1 MICQGIQP
9 PQPGKREQDMV
20 REAAQYYQRALDA
33 AHVRQEGFKR
43 EQSSASDEDFSFS
56 GSRDRVVVT
65 QEPIRYPVRIRSEAD
80 LTRATSI
87 IRDNLANIIQNYLFK
102 PGTSPESQ
110 PLVSHL
116 ALDHP
121 TIKLVG
127 TNEREVGSRISTS
140 GSTESKEGSSPPP
153 LVVAAGGQTPMAP
166 FAPVQKAP
174 LFRSKASPQHPL
186 SKPRSSSPGST
197 IQMVCL
203 PSPHQKAEL
212 TSGMSPCV
220 VKKEKQPFTSSSKV
234 TGKYPARG
242 DKRLTKSEEIVLPPF
257 IRESHIDVPVTAE
270 DDLTSNSS
278 TADLGSTA
286 EYPHPQQATT
296 TSTGHKEKK
305 FDAASKKSVEV
316 DAKYVTATSK
326 ESLQIGSPTE
336 ESADIIAKNQEI
348 ALSSADR
355 SCVTRI
361 LETVPPS
368 DIQKADIVPSTE
380 RAMVQKMKNGAVVST
395 PTESISSL
403 QDTVSLPTTSDALIN
418 SSQSVASAPKMD
430 TIPDIAMIPPTP
442 DTDTDSAPG
451 TVMTSV
457 TPDTDITPMTPDKD
471 IAQATQ
477 GMNMTE
483 ETSETTKTPATL
495 SNDTV
500 LIMSD
505 IKTPDLIQTYLDVS
519 KEAVATNIVSKVS
532 DADTTITSPT
542 TSDIGRKDEG
552 HSRVVTQA
560 GKDEAD
566 DVYCPESVVTIV
578 HDGCISPIV
587 ENNLSWEGSSLASES
602 QGESI
607 QRPRCLKDTH
617 KLNTKS
623 STASESSF
631 ESLPYRMLTSQ
642 PESLTEDVSNS
653 VSIELT
659 RPPPETE
666 RLRAARL
673 ELIRQER
680 IHAISLMS
688 TVTTDSE
695 EGQVWAASLEEQPFG
710 SPMIENNNQETWDS
724 PVLDSG
730 VEVALKETCIDHST
744 KPQHCSPTSPTES
757 APESGFSSLQ
767 ETVVEG
773 SARGAR
779 SGVCLSKSKDSLD
792 LTDGERCAGTDT
804 FSDDMETLSSSAGEA
819 TLMESGPVSQRA
831 SPRNSVSDSVHHDS
845 SLAVPTHE
853 VSQHEGM
860 REAAMSNP
868 NLQRS
873 SSPLVRGMSHSST
886 FSSSPLR
893 RPSSATPAY
902 SPAKRG
908 LCSSTGGSQVGEVG
922 GMPLMRVEEEG
933 PQRKNLD
940 SATDKPPNILV
951 YAANNAEYYEKVK
964 QTLGR
969 CLNPDRYTIYH
980 LTDELAFKSPWS
992 GSTTLLVVCGDVPA
1006 HISTVFIRYLLK
1018 GGRVL
1023 SVCSDF
1029 LNMAVP
1035 LFGTVEVQEQAVVS
1049 VSYQRWNSVHLLH
1062 HQHCFHSSPRN
1073 KRFSR
1078 NTEMPSKDPT
1088 NRSAVS
1094 VEPTH
1099 VEIID
1104 EYGGRHRLDLRVLAT
1119 DDTWGAPTLL
1129 SAKVHDGQGTAVFS
1143 QVHLEHDPQASLP
1156 ATSEATNQL
1165 AGSNMARLEILQEL
1179 LATELSLDISSHPS
1193 IAYTPAYFLGRHEL
1207 KEELLNHLQPHMVG
1221 ERLQRSHTSI
1231 EFVKPGNVPKQP
1243 AHNLLP
1249 ILTSACPLTFSTV
1262 KYFET
1267 LATTSLGRLVIYCEV
1282 MSSSMRVVAGNPPL
1296 VHGLVV
1302 IPTQQTHGQGRGGN
1316 VWLSPLGCAMFS
1328 IQFHFHLSSPLGQHL
1343 SFLQHLVAM
1352 SVVQAVVTLPGYNDI
1367 PLHLKWPNDIYLG
1380 SNLKIGGVVVEAT
1393 TAGPQVIA
1401 NVGCGVNLSNSNPTG
1416 CINDAIRQYNQ
1427 EHNTELAEFEREV
1440 FLARVFNALEE
1451 LIHTFQT
1458 QGPGAVQHI
1467 YYKYWLHSNAVVT
1480 VQSEHRHTQSA
1491 EVVGVDSYG
1500 FLQARLPSGET
1511 ITLQPDGNSF
1521 DMMEGL
1527 VYSKV
1532 K

>member
-1 MICQGIQP
+1 MLSMCGLLCSVLRGWRHNQAV
-9 PQPGKREQDMV
+9 MLM
-20 REAAQYYQRALDA
+20 ARALS
-33 AHVRQEGFKR
+33 QTN
-43 EQSSASDEDFSFS
+43 ASLLVQDLSHGS
-56 GSRDRVVVT
+56 GSGSGQGRGG
-65 QEPIRYPVRIRSEAD
+65 
-80 LTRATSI
+80 
-87 IRDNLANIIQNYLFK
+87 F
-102 PGTSPESQ
+102 SP
-110 PLVSHL
+110 
-116 ALDHP
+116 
-121 TIKLVG
+121 
-127 TNEREVGSRISTS
+127 
-140 GSTESKEGSSPPP
+140 
-153 LVVAAGGQTPMAP
+153 
-166 FAPVQKAP
+166 F
-174 LFRSKASPQHPL
+174 
-186 SKPRSSSPGST
+186 
-197 IQMVCL
+197 
-203 PSPHQKAEL
+203 
-212 TSGMSPCV
+212 CV
-220 VKKEKQPFTSSSKV
+220 VEGEKGLSQLLWCDNNKQAMMVSPRQCVDLQRWTLFLSSTTLEPEATPPCPGANGT
-234 TGKYPARG
+234 TGKP
-242 DKRLTKSEEIVLPPF
+242 EEDG
-257 IRESHIDVPVTAE
+257 E
-270 DDLTSNSS
+270 
-278 TADLGSTA
+278 G
-286 EYPHPQQATT
+286 
-296 TSTGHKEKK
+296 
-305 FDAASKKSVEV
+305 
-316 DAKYVTATSK
+316 
-326 ESLQIGSPTE
+326 
-336 ESADIIAKNQEI
+336 
-348 ALSSADR
+348 
-355 SCVTRI
+355 
-361 LETVPPS
+361 
-368 DIQKADIVPSTE
+368 
-380 RAMVQKMKNGAVVST
+380 
-395 PTESISSL
+395 
-403 QDTVSLPTTSDALIN
+403 
-418 SSQSVASAPKMD
+418 
-430 TIPDIAMIPPTP
+430 
-442 DTDTDSAPG
+442 
-451 TVMTSV
+451 
-457 TPDTDITPMTPDKD
+457 
-471 IAQATQ
+471 
-477 GMNMTE
+477 
-483 ETSETTKTPATL
+483 
-495 SNDTV
+495 
-500 LIMSD
+500 
-505 IKTPDLIQTYLDVS
+505 
-519 KEAVATNIVSKVS
+519 
-532 DADTTITSPT
+532 TTITVLLEAT
-542 TSDIGRKDEG
+542 YRDRDEEI
-552 HSRVVTQA
+552 Q
-560 GKDEAD
+560 
-566 DVYCPESVVTIV
+566 PEYHVM
-578 HDGCISPIV
+578 V
-587 ENNLSWEGSSLASES
+587 EQL
-602 QGESI
+602 
-607 QRPRCLKDTH
+607 
-617 KLNTKS
+617 
-623 STASESSF
+623 
-631 ESLPYRMLTSQ
+631 SQ
-642 PESLTEDVSNS
+642 PYAWKARDVFG
-653 VSIELT
+653 VI
-659 RPPPETE
+659 
-666 RLRAARL
+666 
-673 ELIRQER
+673 
-680 IHAISLMS
+680 
-688 TVTTDSE
+688 VTTTPPQLLAMIQAFFNNALHIDDDFLIKKIITIE
-695 EGQVWAASLEEQPFG
+695 VVGKPASLVDPLSIPDCVTPGPWSAGQC
-710 SPMIENNNQETWDS
+710 
-724 PVLDSG
+724 
-730 VEVALKETCIDHST
+730 ALTQME
-744 KPQHCSPTSPTES
+744 
-757 APESGFSSLQ
+757 L
-767 ETVVEG
+767 
-773 SARGAR
+773 AR
-779 SGVCLSKSKDSLD
+779 SLSP
-792 LTDGERCAGTDT
+792 
-804 FSDDMETLSSSAGEA
+804 
-819 TLMESGPVSQRA
+819 SGAQ
-831 SPRNSVSDSVHHDS
+831 
-845 SLAVPTHE
+845 
-853 VSQHEGM
+853 GM

-940 SATDKPPNILV
+940 SATDKPPNVLV

-964 QTLGR
+964 QTLGK

-1018 GGRVL
+1018 GGRVM

-1073 KRFSR
+1073 KRFSH
-1078 NTEMPSKDPT
+1078 NTEVPPKDPA

-1143 QVHLEHDPQASLP
+1143 QVHLEHDPQASMP
-1156 ATSEATNQL
+1156 ATSEATSQL
-1165 AGSNMARLEILQEL
+1165 AGSNTARLEILQEL
-1179 LATELSLDISSHPS
+1179 LAAELSLDTSSHPF

-1207 KEELLNHLQPHMVG
+1207 KEELLNHLQPHMVE

-1231 EFVKPGNVPKQP
+1231 EFVKPGRVPKQP

-1267 LATTSLGRLVIYCEV
+1267 LTTTSLGRLVIYCEV
-1282 MSSSMRVVAGNPPL
+1282 ISSSMRVVGGNPPL

-1328 IQFHFHLSSPLGQHL
+1328 IQLHFHLSSPLGQHL

-1352 SVVQAVVTLPGYNDI
+1352 AVVQAVVTLPGYNDI
-1367 PLHLKWPNDIYLG
+1367 PLHLKWPNDIYIG

-1416 CINDAIRQYNQ
+1416 CLNDAIRQYNQ

-1451 LIHTFQT
+1451 LINTFQN
-1458 QGPGAVQHI
+1458 QGPAAVQHT

-1500 FLQARLPSGET
+1500 FLQARLSSGET